1 MKDIQKFLICVMGCE
16 LTGIIAT
23 PFTISAIPAW
33 YAHLHKPFFSPPNWI
48 FGPVWTLLYF
58 FMGIAVFIIWQKGAK
73 NKKVKKALAYFFI
86 QLFLNFLWS
95 IFFFGL
101 RNPLLGFIDI
111 LFLLISIAITLF
123 TFYKLSKTA
132 GCLLIPYL
140 LWVSFAT
147 ILNFS
152 LLLLNP

>member
-1 MKDIQKFLICVMGCE
+1 MKDIQKFLVCVAGCE
-16 LTGIIAT
+16 LLGIVGT

-33 YAHLHKPFFSPPNWI
+33 YAHLHKASFSPPNWI
-48 FGPVWTLLYF
+48 FGPVWILLYF
-58 FMGIAVFIIWQKGAK
+58 FMGISVFLIWQKGLK
-73 NKKVKKALAYFFI
+73 NKKVKRALIYFLI

-95 IFFFGL
+95 ILFFGL
-101 RNPLLGFIDI
+101 RNPLLGFVDI
-111 LFLLISIAITLF
+111 LLLLVSIAVTII

-132 GCLLIPYL
+132 AWLLVPYI

-152 LLLLNP
+152 ILLLNR